1 MLFNVASAEDVR
13 CAVVGHVEV
22 VEFARVERVPRRAEI
37 VHTKETWT
45 QAAGGGGVAA
55 RELQR
60 LAGDVT
66 FFTALGDD
74 ELGHAAER
82 ELRGLGIRV
91 ECVYRDEPQRRC
103 FVYLDDGGERTI
115 TTIGAKLV
123 PHAADP
129 LPWSELDDIHGV
141 YFCGGDPGALREARR
156 ARALVATARE
166 LRTLREAPVQ
176 LDALVHSADDD
187 SERYAAGDLDPP
199 PDLVVTTE
207 GAAGGRYVSSA
218 DAGRW
223 EATPLPGPLVDSYGA
238 GDSFAAALAYA
249 LGKGL
254 APGEAV
260 RRAAE
265 SGAAALTR
273 RGASY

>member
-1 MLFNVASAEDVR
+1 MLFNVASAADVR

-22 VEFARVERVPRRAEI
+22 VEFARIERVPRPGEI
-37 VHTKETWT
+37 VQTAETWT
-45 QAAGGGGVAA
+45 EAAGGGGVAA

-60 LAGDVT
+60 LAGGVT

-82 ELRGLGIRV
+82 ELRELGIGI
-91 ECVYRDEPQRRC
+91 ECAYRGEPQRRC
-103 FVYLDDGGERTI
+103 FVYLDDAGERTI

-123 PHAADP
+123 PHADDP
-129 LPWSELDDIHGV
+129 LPWRELDEIDGV
-141 YFCGGDPGALREARR
+141 YFCGGDSGALREARR

-166 LRTLREAPVQ
+166 LRTLREAAVR

-187 SERYAAGDLDPP
+187 SERYAAGDLEPP

-207 GAAGGRYVSSA
+207 GAEGGRYVSSA
-218 DAGRW
+218 GEGRW

-238 GDSFAAALAYA
+238 GDSFAGALAYA

-254 APGEAV
+254 PPGEAV
-260 RRAAE
+260 RLAAK
-265 SGAAALTR
+265 SGAAALAR
-273 RGASY
+273 PGAGY